1 MANDD
6 RLRELEE
13 KYEGYK
19 VYDNAGEKIGKVD
32 DLFVDEG
39 DREEYIGVKMG
50 FFGMRSTLIPMDVA
64 RVNERDRSIEVADT
78 KGHVKEAPNFD
89 DDDDI
94 TPDFERRIRTHF
106 GLEGEESSSGRGS
119 YDRRS
124 ATGAEGAAMGDDT
137 TRGETFQG
145 DDRDRGPRESAV
157 GGGEDDR
164 ELDVEGPPATSS
176 EPVGRE
182 EYRNRE
188 DYGGSGTTGTAATG
202 GMSDLET
209 GDRGG
214 EDRTE
219 VASTGS
225 QDSTSD
231 PYREG
236 YEEGLREAG
245 REAAR
250 RESAG
255 GTRGEGSGESGASS
269 EHAGASAAG
278 PGERESQDTGDY
290 QSASTGSQQSRGEP
304 MDRGGSERGGE
315 DREGTR
321 RSDEGGGEEGGGG
334 PRVWRRLR
342 G

>member
-219 VASTGS
+219 VADTGS

-255 GTRGEGSGESGASS
+255 GMRGEGSEDRGSTERASDRTGED
-269 EHAGASAAG
+269 
-278 PGERESQDTGDY
+278 GEETRRPDD
-290 QSASTGSQQSRGEP
+290 
-304 MDRGGSERGGE
+304 GGSEE
-315 DREGTR
+315 
-321 RSDEGGGEEGGGG
+321 SDGG